1 MQSGEVQKAG
11 KLVVTSRAPFTARKT
26 RAALRRAVFPGRITR
41 SGFRSVFVV
50 EAEGEPLELAREVY
64 RECGHLIG
72 RATAVLAEVESKPE
86 PIKRAAVEIGTE
98 VIGPK
103 ESFCFRLFKRGL
115 HSLQED
121 TPKIEYEIGGAINA
135 AVELKT
141 GQKPLVSLSDPAITI
156 NAEVL
161 GPITFVGVF
170 KKDWQIAPPTEEL
183 KSREI
188 QDKPTDLQSKVA
200 TVQFAPSRES
210 EKPALFN
217 PAGK

>member
-1 MQSGEVQKAG
+1 MRVAEVQKPS

-41 SGFRSVFVV
+41 TGFRSVFVV
-50 EAEGEPLELAREVY
+50 EAEGEPLELARKVY
-64 RECGHLIG
+64 EECGQLIG
-72 RATAVLAEVESKPE
+72 RATAVLAEVESQPE
-86 PIKRAAVEIGTE
+86 PVKEAAVEIGTE
-98 VIGPK
+98 RIGPK
-103 ESFCFRLFKRGL
+103 ESFCFRLFKRGV

-135 AVELKT
+135 ALELKT
-141 GQKPLVSLSDPAITI
+141 GQKPLVSLSDPVITI

-170 KKDWQIAPPTEEL
+170 RKEWQIAAPGEEL
-183 KSREI
+183 TSKEL
-188 QDKPTDLQSKVA
+188 QAKATDLQSKEA
-200 TVQFAPSRES
+200 TVRLAPSLES

-217 PAGK
+217 PAGE